1 MGYDFTGKHDIN
13 GKFAYNN
20 FFRETHAGLYF
31 VLRKRHSLY
40 LLLSIEFVTSD
51 WLNPNET
58 EAWNLANWN
67 GPNIT
72 SKFNDKPY
80 YENNFENL
88 KANFSSCWFK
98 V

>member
-1 MGYDFTGKHDIN
+1 MFP
-13 GKFAYNN
+13 
-20 FFRETHAGLYF
+20 
-31 VLRKRHSLY
+31 LY
-40 LLLSIEFVTSD
+40 LLLSVEFITSD

-58 EAWNLANWN
+58 EAWNIANWN

-98 V
+98 VYTFKTPKYVSHIRSIRSV